1 MQQRETLLVAMELK
15 ERPLLRLKFARV
27 SRPYLLLKRDQ
38 NELVAVFPLCEKE
51 NRWAILERL
60 VRLRDLL
67 WAQEPER
74 N

>member
-1 MQQRETLLVAMELK
+1 MQQSALK
-15 ERPLLRLKFARV
+15 ERPLMRLKFAKV
-27 SRPYLLLKRDQ
+27 SRPYVLLWRG
-38 NELVAVFPLCEKE
+38 ELVAVYPISQRE
-51 NRWAILERL
+51 NRWTILLQL

>member
-1 MQQRETLLVAMELK
+1 M
-15 ERPLLRLKFARV
+15 RLKFAKV
-27 SRPYLLLKRDQ
+27 SRPYMLFWRG
-38 NELVAVFPLCEKE
+38 ELVAVYPISQRE
-51 NRWAILERL
+51 NRWTILLRL

>member
-1 MQQRETLLVAMELK
+1 MKSRQI
-15 ERPLLRLKFARV
+15 ERPFLRLRFAAV
-27 SRPYLLLKRDQ
+27 SKPHLIYWRG
-38 NELVAVFPLCEKE
+38 ELVAVYPLSQRE
-51 NRWAILERL
+51 NRWTILLQL